1 MRRLVTATLVSAVFV
16 AFLLILA
23 SNYKSPTD
31 TYITDAQ
38 PQVHNLSLSLS
49 LCTNSDLCAAC
60 QILITISLHHPLMTE
75 NKKLVWF
82 RCYLMNIS
90 R

>member
-1 MRRLVTATLVSAVFV
+1 VTATLVSAVFV

-38 PQVHNLSLSLS
+38 PKVHNLSLSLS
-49 LCTNSDLCAAC
+49 LSAV
-60 QILITISLHHPLMTE
+60 ILTFALHVKSGSQSSFIIP
-75 NKKLVWF
+75 
-82 RCYLMNIS
+82 
-90 R
+90 